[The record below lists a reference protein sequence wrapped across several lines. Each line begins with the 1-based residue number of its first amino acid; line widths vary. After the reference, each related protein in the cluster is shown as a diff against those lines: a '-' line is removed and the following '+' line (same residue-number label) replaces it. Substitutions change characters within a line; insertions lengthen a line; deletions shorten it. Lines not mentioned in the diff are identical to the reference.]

1 MILLLFIYL
10 FFFSPRMLF
19 FARLWRWVLSAP
31 GERREP
37 GWGRDLGLE
46 QGPDPCLPLGAGHPE
61 RSRSG
66 AAPLLPAAAAVP
78 QKVTSEPLCLCGV
91 GSPTPAP
98 AGMLPPLPLTP
109 RGGAESFSRARIPRH
124 PRKTAGFG
132 VREQGPGPAPPE
144 GWGLF
149 QPGSDRSP
157 GARRQGLK

>member
-1 MILLLFIYL
+1 MGAVGLLDLGAAFVFGSGCLALVYNFFLVVFVILLLFIYL
-10 FFFSPRMLF
+10 FFSPRMLF

-78 QKVTSEPLCLCGV
+78 PKVTSEPLCLCGV

-98 AGMLPPLPLTP
+98 EGMLPPLSLTP
-109 RGGAESFSRARIPRH
+109 RGGAESFSRARVPRL
-124 PRKTAGFG
+124 P
-132 VREQGPGPAPPE
+132 
-144 GWGLF
+144 L
-149 QPGSDRSP
+149 
-157 GARRQGLK
+157 